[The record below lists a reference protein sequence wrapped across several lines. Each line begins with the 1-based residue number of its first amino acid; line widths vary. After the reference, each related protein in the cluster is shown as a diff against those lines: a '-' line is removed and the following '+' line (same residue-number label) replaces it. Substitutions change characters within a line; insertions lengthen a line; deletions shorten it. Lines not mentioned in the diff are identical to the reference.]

1 MGVNSYQE
9 SVFFHYILQNPIFL
23 NTAKPEFFSNPT
35 LKDLF
40 NIARDHTINYK
51 EPPEK
56 EQLAELARIKGL
68 TIQDEVIAALYN
80 SKKQMEQYGEKWL
93 DDNVGPWIRM
103 RNLEFVMRK
112 SIAFMKT
119 ANVGAENAAE
129 VVEQIRHMFS
139 TETAIDFSFKIGNDF
154 FDPMSHKQDRLA
166 TTPTGYPFID
176 KCLDGGWWK
185 GALFVFLSGPKCGK
199 STWLGNLAAHSV
211 YNGFNTAYITVEL
224 QKEIIA
230 MRIGSN
236 MLSIPMDEYKA
247 ASKDT
252 DLMRTKLNQLQSTAF
267 KPLGKFHIQ
276 EFPSSTMGTTDLRAY
291 LVKAQEILGYKF
303 ENVFVDYINIMKN
316 WRNPNTENLYM
327 KIKQISEDLRAI
339 AQEENWAI
347 ITATQT
353 NRGGWDTSDL
363 SIANVSESAALLH
376 TVDGLFG
383 IITNP
388 EMKAQGLNYL
398 KYLADRVSGLENT
411 RKLFTFDR
419 KFSRIEE
426 DPNSQI
432 EDMEYI
438 MAHTVNNKYQKRGST
453 SNFKGNGP
461 DNFPS
466 GESAIAA
473 KISNYP
479 NPNQEVSL
487 TGEPED
493 TVQTAMGLF

>member
-1 MGVNSYQE
+1 
-9 SVFFHYILQNPIFL
+9 
-23 NTAKPEFFSNPT
+23 
-35 LKDLF
+35 
-40 NIARDHTINYK
+40 
-51 EPPEK
+51 
-56 EQLAELARIKGL
+56 
-68 TIQDEVIAALYN
+68 
-80 SKKQMEQYGEKWL
+80 
-93 DDNVGPWIRM
+93 
-103 RNLEFVMRK
+103 
-112 SIAFMKT
+112 
-119 ANVGAENAAE
+119 
-129 VVEQIRHMFS
+129 
-139 TETAIDFSFKIGNDF
+139 
-154 FDPMSHKQDRLA
+154 
-166 TTPTGYPFID
+166 
-176 KCLDGGWWK
+176 
-185 GALFVFLSGPKCGK
+185 
-199 STWLGNLAAHSV
+199 
-211 YNGFNTAYITVEL
+211 
-224 QKEIIA
+224 

-252 DLMRTKLNQLQSTAF
+252 DLMRTKLNQLQATAF

-327 KIKQISEDLRAI
+327 KIKQISEDLRAV

-388 EMKAQGLNYL
+388 EMKAKGENYL

-411 RKLFTFDR
+411 RKLFKFDR
-419 KFSRIEE
+419 KHSRIEE
-426 DPNSQI
+426 DPDSQI

-438 MAHTVNNKYQKRGST
+438 MAHTANNKYQKRGAT
-453 SNFKGNGP
+453 SNFQGNSAG
-461 DNFPS
+461 NFPA

-479 NPNQEVSL
+479 SPNQELSL